1 MYLTKSIKNKK
12 DGKDDEKEEEEGTG
26 RDKPPTRITLA
37 RPSVKLIWDVL
48 RSPLTVPGTQS
59 PAIPG
64 GNNNI

>member
-12 DGKDDEKEEEEGTG
+12 DGKDDEEEE
-26 RDKPPTRITLA
+26 DKPPTRITLA
-37 RPSVKLIWDVL
+37 RPTVKLIWAMF

>member
-12 DGKDDEKEEEEGTG
+12 DGKDEEEEEEGTG

-37 RPSVKLIWDVL
+37 GPTVKLIWDVL
-48 RSPLTVPGTQS
+48 RRPLTVPGTQS